1 MSEEN
6 QNELITRGHN
16 QAFSELGGLLSNY
29 QHSDD
34 ANRGMSVEAI
44 NENLYR
50 QNREIV
56 KKLFDSAVAIR
67 DKPDQTFTIP
77 ELPGIAIPKKLF
89 LQDLKTPSRQFMANY
104 DRKNYHNLESLKK
117 SKSNAA
123 YTPSSRNK
131 PSALSSSHNLQSAKE
146 AMLGKGFGGIGNAL
160 KDMVGLKPTARQTDK
175 RQKTKDRGRGTSD
188 DRRGSRLGPQEIR
201 PPIGRGLEMGRA
213 MNLNAAQSEARREQG
228 GTGPKEG
235 LGLSSGGLESE
246 LDENRSSSPAASM
259 QTEQIYDPLTQRG
272 STFGQTQDR
281 SPGSMVIEPTE
292 ELETQGG
299 GRPESELERLKN
311 FQSAQRQ
318 SSFASEQLTGEPGM
332 AAKASKAVSGP
343 EGSSVQRVAQ
353 PAKSASGVVSA
364 AANTKTGTG
373 SDLASALF
381 MRAKQM
387 QAQNQQNQIN
397 QLEQAKNAFESLKR
411 GKQSFKNLID
421 AAQMAASGSWV
432 TLVTLLA
439 EWNLDIINKHVADSR
454 IPGLEKKPSPGSTS
468 LDKTI
473 SNVKDGVVIFADIV
487 LSISCLAASMIPLVI
502 ITLIVYAQAHWGI
515 TLSIVFNKIF
525 GH

>member
-6 QNELITRGHN
+6 QNELIARGHD

-34 ANRGMSVEAI
+34 TNRGMSVDAI

-50 QNREIV
+50 QNRDIV
-56 KKLFDSAVAIR
+56 KKLFDSAAAIR

-117 SKSNAA
+117 SKSAAA

-131 PSALSSSHNLQSAKE
+131 PSAPSSSPNLQSAKE
-146 AMLGKGFGGIGNAL
+146 AMFGKGFGGIGDAL
-160 KDMVGLKPTARQTDK
+160 KGVAGLQSAGRGNSKK
-175 RQKTKDRGRGTSD
+175 SKTRGRTLQSD
-188 DRRGSRLGPQEIR
+188 IGNSVGPQKIL
-201 PPIGRGLEMGRA
+201 PPLGRRMELGRA
-213 MNLNAAQSEARREQG
+213 MSLNAAQSEARREQG

-246 LDENRSSSPAASM
+246 LDENRSSSPDASM
-259 QTEQIYDPLTQRG
+259 QTEQMYDPLTQRG

-292 ELETQGG
+292 ELETRGG

-318 SSFASEQLTGEPGM
+318 SSLASEQLTGEPGM

-353 PAKSASGVVSA
+353 PAKYASGVVA
-364 AANTKTGTG
+364 AAADTKAGTG

-454 IPGLEKKPSPGSTS
+454 IPYLEKKPSPGSTG
-468 LDKTI
+468 LEKTI

-502 ITLIVYAQAHWGI
+502 ITLIIYAQAHWSI